1 MTSLLR
7 KSVLVVEDEENI
19 LAAIEYNLKRDGY
32 RTLTATDGEEGLR
45 KAREEGPDLLVL
57 DVMLPGLDGFEVCRI
72 LRQVSDVPILLLTAK
87 DQEMDR
93 VVGLELGA
101 DDYVVKP
108 FSMREFL
115 ARVKAMLRRPRSK
128 VSGSLVSEWITSG
141 NLSIDMASHT
151 LILNNEPLAMKPK
164 AFAVLALLMT
174 QRGRVFTRDQILE
187 RLWDLDFV
195 GGRRT
200 IDVHVRWIREKI
212 ENDPSN
218 PKRIVTIR
226 GVGYRFE
233 G

>member
-1 MTSLLR
+1 M
-7 KSVLVVEDEENI
+7 LVVEDEENI

-32 RTLTATDGEEGLR
+32 RTLAATDGETGLR
-45 KAREEGPDLLVL
+45 KAREERPDLLVL

-72 LRQVSDVPILLLTAK
+72 LRQVSDVPILFLTAK

-108 FSMREFL
+108 FSMRELL

-128 VSGSLVSEWITSG
+128 LSGNPHSERITSG
-141 NLSIDMASHT
+141 NLSINTASHT
-151 LILNNEPLAMKPK
+151 LVLDNEPVTMKPK
-164 AFAVLALLMT
+164 AFAVLALLMAH
-174 QRGRVFTRDQILE
+174 RGRVFTRDQILE
-187 RLWDLDFV
+187 KLWELDF
-195 GGRRT
+195 GGGTRT

>member
-1 MTSLLR
+1 M
-7 KSVLVVEDEENI
+7 LVVEDEENI

-32 RTLTATDGEEGLR
+32 RTLAATDGETGLR
-45 KAREEGPDLLVL
+45 KAREERPDLLVL
-57 DVMLPGLDGFEVCRI
+57 DVMLPGLDGFEVCSI
-72 LRQVSDVPILLLTAK
+72 VRQVSDVPILFLTAK

-108 FSMREFL
+108 FSMRELL

-128 VSGSLVSEWITSG
+128 LSANPHSERITSG
-141 NLSIDMASHT
+141 NLSINTASHT
-151 LILNNEPLAMKPK
+151 LVPDNEPVTMKPK
-164 AFAVLALLMT
+164 AFAVLALLMAH
-174 QRGRVFTRDQILE
+174 RGRVFTRDQILE
-187 RLWDLDFV
+187 KLWELDF
-195 GGRRT
+195 GGGTRT

-218 PKRIVTIR
+218 PKMIVTIR

>member
-1 MTSLLR
+1 M
-7 KSVLVVEDEENI
+7 LVVEDEENI

-32 RTLTATDGEEGLR
+32 RTLAATDGETGLR
-45 KAREEGPDLLVL
+45 KAREERPDLLVL

-72 LRQVSDVPILLLTAK
+72 LRQVSDVPILFLTAK

-108 FSMREFL
+108 FSMRELL

-128 VSGSLVSEWITSG
+128 FSGNPHSERITSG
-141 NLSIDMASHT
+141 NLSINTASHT
-151 LILNNEPLAMKPK
+151 LVLDNEPVTMKPK
-164 AFAVLALLMT
+164 AFAVLALLMAH
-174 QRGRVFTRDQILE
+174 RGRVFTRDQILE
-187 RLWDLDFV
+187 KLWELDF
-195 GGRRT
+195 GGGTRT